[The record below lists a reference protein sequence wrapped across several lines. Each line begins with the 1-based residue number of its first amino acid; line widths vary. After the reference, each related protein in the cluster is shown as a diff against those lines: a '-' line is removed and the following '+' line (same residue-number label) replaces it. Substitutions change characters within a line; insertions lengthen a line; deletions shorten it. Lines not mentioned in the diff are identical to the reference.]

1 MNWKNILSACLLGIG
16 LLSACQGSQNYQL
29 SGTIKGVPTDS
40 LVMCVIN
47 LESLRAERIDTI
59 PMQNG
64 KFQVNL
70 PDTVI
75 KSINIIPLPEDGKPL
90 FSDGVGSIELLFLP
104 DEQVTINGT
113 FDNYELGGSDFYV
126 HLNEVRKLLLPV
138 TNEFI
143 DLRKKYKSL
152 MEGKS
157 DSDSLNQAYIEEY
170 MPLQKQL
177 QEMALDYIKQHPND
191 EVSAYMLSY
200 LGENMEQGLQYIS
213 DEVKNGRMK
222 AYYQPILDIYEAK
235 KLRTQAAGQIQ
246 PGKDAPAFTAKDL
259 SGKVFS
265 LTSLKGKYV
274 VLDFWGSW
282 CKWCIKGFPEMKEA
296 YARHK
301 GKVEFVGIACQDTE
315 EKWKDAVDKNQ
326 LPWINVR
333 NVSNPDISAV
343 YAVQAYPTKII
354 INPGGKILKV
364 FVGEDPDFYT
374 FLDDILK

>member
-1 MNWKNILSACLLGIG
+1 MNWKNTLSACLLGGG

-47 LESLRAERIDTI
+47 LESMRTERIDTI
-59 PMQNG
+59 PMQDG
-64 KFQVNL
+64 AFQINL
-70 PDTVI
+70 PDTVVRNV
-75 KSINIIPLPEDGKPL
+75 SITSLPADGKPL
-90 FSDGVGSIELLFLP
+90 FSDKLGTVELLVLP
-104 DEQVTINGT
+104 NEQITVNGT
-113 FDNYELGGSDFYV
+113 LGDYELGGSEFYIR
-126 HLNEVRKLLLPV
+126 LNEARKLLLPV
-138 TNEFI
+138 MGEVTK
-143 DLRKKYKSL
+143 LRVKYEGL
-152 MEGKS
+152 MQQELDK
-157 DSDSLNQAYIEEY
+157 DSLSQAYIAEY
-170 MPLQKQL
+170 APLQKQL
-177 QEMALDYIKQHPND
+177 QEMALDYIRQHPDD

-235 KLRTQAAGQIQ
+235 KLRTQAAEQIQ
-246 PGKDAPAFTAKDL
+246 PGKDAPVFTANDL
-259 SGKVFS
+259 SGKAFN
-265 LTSLKGKYV
+265 LTSLKGRYV

-282 CKWCIKGFPEMKEA
+282 CKWCIKGFPEMKES
-296 YARHK
+296 YVRHK

-333 NVSNPDISAV
+333 NVNNPDISAM

-354 INPGGKILKV
+354 IDPEGKILKV